1 MTSEK
6 MCYALM
12 GCHVHSQSV
21 HCNRSSSFR
30 NSQFFLSSSV
40 TLDNV
45 IIIFHTDSSCCLGL
59 ELENISS
66 ELIVS
71 DLTLPWLLTI
81 LPLSMKIQIVSESVN
96 VRTSLV
102 LEINSMVLVASSL
115 KLIPTFGALK
125 VTGLT
130 FETLVLL
137 KLRSQV
143 AE

>member
-1 MTSEK
+1 
-6 MCYALM
+6 
-12 GCHVHSQSV
+12 
-21 HCNRSSSFR
+21 
-30 NSQFFLSSSV
+30 
-40 TLDNV
+40 
-45 IIIFHTDSSCCLGL
+45 
-59 ELENISS
+59 
-66 ELIVS
+66 
-71 DLTLPWLLTI
+71 
-81 LPLSMKIQIVSESVN
+81 MKIQIVSESVN

-143 AE
+143 AEYRHALVFVLICGNVCFCGNEYYLKSELPRWAQEKMYLNGGYIFYADPSY